1 MCAVYELAG
10 TAILTYAI
18 IMSGGH
24 IMGIVF
30 TFFCL
35 LQILGPVSGG
45 HMNPAVSLGVYIRE
59 GKSENTG
66 FLIKI
71 IIMQF
76 VGAFAGVFLSFDALA
91 STDLAWKKNHPNTSV
106 PESWMPTVCPVNP
119 TTGLCDGT
127 GRAFQ
132 VGVAIVIGTFFFV
145 FMILLVKTPG
155 HSPADIP
162 FINCAVIA
170 GALYAFFG
178 VSHLLGGGLNP
189 AAIMGVMWAHES
201 QRINTDMDFLHRNEP
216 NAYWRAYFFCPFIG
230 GAIAGY
236 VNKMHVDVLN
246 RGQVKVEQAYKEVEL
261 NNSDA

>member
-1 MCAVYELAG
+1 
-10 TAILTYAI
+10 
-18 IMSGGH
+18 MSGGNLY
-24 IMGIVF
+24 GVVF

-76 VGAFAGVFLSFDALA
+76 IGAFVGVALSCDALS
-91 STDLAWKKNHPNTSV
+91 STSMTWRKQYPHTSI

-119 TTGLCDGT
+119 TTGDCDGT
-127 GRAFQ
+127 GRAMQ
-132 VGVAIVIGTFFFV
+132 VALSIVIGTFFFV

-155 HSPADIP
+155 YSPSDIG

-170 GALYAFFG
+170 GALFAFVG
-178 VSHLLGGGLNP
+178 CTHLLGGGLNP
-189 AAIMGVMWAHES
+189 AAVMGVMYAHDM
-201 QRINTDMDFLHRNEP
+201 QRIDSTQDFMSDNDP
-216 NAYWRAYFFCPFIG
+216 SAYWRAYLFCPFIG
-230 GAIAGY
+230 GLLAGY
-236 VNKMHVDVLN
+236 MNKLHIGVLSAPQQK
-246 RGQVKVEQAYKEVEL
+246 GLLDDQQPLKEVEL
-261 NNSDA
+261 NTSDA